1 MTKNKPFIF
10 FLLAASF
17 AVGVTSCTPKY
28 DVEESCKNVALATI
42 IGSDSVRSG
51 AIADGLKITLVDYR
65 FLPDSKAVRTTTT
78 YGDGV
83 YEAPTSMN
91 LSYQMDEFGEA
102 GVGVAV
108 LFTPEDSSIEPFKV
122 TFMNNALIE
131 NGTDTL
137 TDLMAK
143 VDNFGKIISTFPNST
158 WEYGNTVYYIDT
170 TVTTHIDTTIIRT
183 PTPSGIIRD
192 TIYDT
197 IRTEIHDTVG
207 IYQQTQ
213 VEISFKRDETTLA
226 NIGHYKYDYIVR
238 TKGDAVTP
246 AQDIDSLCVHKD
258 YDMRWNFSSV
268 TTARQF
274 NLFTVAENEGK
285 ERLTFNMFRYT
296 AGESVIVNSNY
307 TYTFK
312 K

>member
-1 MTKNKPFIF
+1 MTKNKHLIF
-10 FLLAASF
+10 FFLAASF
-17 AVGVTSCTPKY
+17 AVGVISCTPKY
-28 DVEESCKNVALATI
+28 DVEGTCKNVALATI

-51 AIADGLKITLVDYR
+51 AIVDGLKITLVDYR
-65 FLPDSKAVRTTTT
+65 FLPGSKAVRTTTT
-78 YGDGV
+78 FGDGV

-91 LSYQMDEFGEA
+91 LSYQMDEFGES

-108 LFTPEDSSIEPFKV
+108 LFTPEDSSIEPFSV
-122 TFMNNALIE
+122 EFMNNALIE

-170 TVTTHIDTTIIRT
+170 TKYDSIKVTINKTV
-183 PTPSGIIRD
+183 TPSGIVRD

-197 IRTEIHDTVG
+197 IHVEIYDTMG

-213 VEISFKRDETTLA
+213 VEISFNRDETTLA
-226 NIGHYKYDYIVR
+226 NLGHYKYDYIVR
-238 TKGDAVTP
+238 TKGDSVTP

-258 YDMRWNFSSV
+258 YDMRWCFSSII
-268 TTARQF
+268 TARQF
-274 NLFTVAENEGK
+274 NLFTIAETDDK
-285 ERLTFNMFRYT
+285 ERLSFNMFKYA
-296 AGESVIVNSNY
+296 AGESVIVNTDY